1 MKFSCWNINTKQK
14 IFEYSEDNDAHK
26 CSMLNDF
33 PDSGIAQGCGSSRF
47 IITQSENASNLIF
60 IFCIDEIKTRK
71 PAKFYAKHAVN
82 MYLSTRPAL
91 NQKQIEYEDVVK
103 ASVHSSRNLN
113 SEITSKILNKLN
125 ESQLSRSNDKVEY
138 INSLLTQNTMEFA
151 REILSVLRLSTQINT
166 EYNVIDYLKPGIKI
180 PKSEFGK
187 HKVHSSLVLGFYQ
200 FERDF
205 KDHNI
210 FVDIKGTDEF
220 FYVNFNTVQT
230 ILVNLLINA
239 LRYCM
244 ENTSLEISTTSNA
257 ENVFIRLKMR
267 SLYLTDEIIKNGRIN
282 GTRTDQAKAKH
293 EKGTGLG
300 FGIVSHLA
308 ELNKGSF
315 SYARISD
322 KKYSDGTYDYSD
334 NMFELIFLKNEFY

>member
-1 MKFSCWNINTKQK
+1 MKFTCWNINTKQK
-14 IFEYSEDNDAHK
+14 VFEYSEDHDDHK
-26 CSMLNDF
+26 CPMLNDF
-33 PDSGIAQGCGSSRF
+33 PDSEISQNCGSSRF
-47 IITQSENASNLIF
+47 IITQSKNASNLVF
-60 IFCIDEIKTRK
+60 IFCFDAIKTRK
-71 PAKFYAKHAVN
+71 PAKFQAKHAVN
-82 MYLSTRPAL
+82 MYVSTKPAL
-91 NQKQIEYEDVVK
+91 NQKQLEYEEVVK

-113 SEITSKILNKLN
+113 SEITSKILNRLN
-125 ESQLSRSNDKVEY
+125 ENRLSRANDKVEY
-138 INSLLTQNTMEFA
+138 IDSLLTQNTQEFA

-180 PKSEFGK
+180 PKSEFGR
-187 HKVHSSLVLGFYQ
+187 HKVHSTLVLGFYQ

-205 KDHNI
+205 KDHKI
-210 FVDIKGTDEF
+210 FVDIKGTEEF

-244 ENTSLEISTTSNA
+244 ESTSLDISTRSNA
-257 ENVFIRLKMR
+257 ENVIIKMKMR

-315 SYARISD
+315 SCNRISD
-322 KKYSDGTYDYSD
+322 NSYSDGTFDYSD
-334 NMFELIFLKNEFY
+334 NIFELKFLKNEFY